1 MGIRIK
7 LHHKLRNITWMLCGL
22 MVLAF
27 IAGVIPDIDH
37 PLSQILGITDGRFL
51 HPAFGIMGYIL
62 VGCGVIILITLLGR
76 HFKPGI
82 LK

>member
-7 LHHKLRNITWMLCGL
+7 LHHKLRNITWLLCGL

-27 IAGVIPDIDH
+27 IAGVLPDIDH
-37 PLSQILGITDGRFL
+37 PLAQIFGITDGRFL

-62 VGCGVIILITLLGR
+62 AGSGVILLIAFLGR
-76 HFKPGI
+76 HIKSRV